1 MGIAH
6 GKTHSEIKKRE
17 TSSEYF
23 RKLQNILIVWSYSL
37 RISWNITFG
46 GSEKDV
52 HWSQNW
58 KMINRKSLWETTLEE
73 RKRISS

>member
-17 TSSEYF
+17 TSSENF

-52 HWSQNW
+52 HWSQN
-58 KMINRKSLWETTLEE
+58 
-73 RKRISS
+73 